1 MTVVAWALTASAAEP
16 VVYVGSEGDAVARV
30 AEATR
35 LTVADLAPHPAASLR
50 ELPAT
55 VGAGGTLEPCTSQPI
70 TREQLLLA
78 VESAEGALKFGE
90 AAKAKSELARVADA
104 HRCAPWNADLLTRWF
119 VARALSDD
127 DASWGFAG
135 ARAVTPGLV
144 FAEDW
149 PAERRAA
156 FDAAAPQDPVQLT
169 IAQPGY
175 SLDGVPASGTVA
187 VAPGWHRLTGPG
199 FDGGLTLEVDGAFL
213 VPAAVP
219 ETVFAGLESPEGR
232 QLPTT
237 LLAAKFGDGSRVFVA
252 NDKGVWAA
260 TAGRTDWLSLERQ
273 RTHPL
278 VWGGLATT
286 LLGVGVSGVS
296 GVLVS
301 QSLKT
306 GADAADRVNVPK
318 SPEDYHSALGEHEA
332 AKAQFGLRAPILYA
346 GIGVT
351 AVGVALGGI
360 GLGLGPQTV
369 GGR

>member
-1 MTVVAWALTASAAEP
+1 VTVVGAALWSLRAVAAEP
-16 VVYVGSEGDAVARV
+16 VVYVGSEADAVERV

-35 LTVADLAPHPAASLR
+35 LTAADLAPHPAASLR

-55 VGAGGTLEPCTSQPI
+55 VGAGGTLDPCTSQPI

-78 VESAEGALKFGE
+78 VESAEAALKFGE
-90 AAKAKSELARVADA
+90 AQKAQGELARVADA
-104 HRCAPWNADLLTRWF
+104 HRCGPWNADLLTRWF

-135 ARAVTPGLV
+135 ARAVTPGLS

-149 PAERRAA
+149 PPERRAA

-169 IAQPGY
+169 IAQPGF
-175 SLDGVPASGTVA
+175 SLDGVPATGTVA
-187 VAPGWHRLTGPG
+187 VAPGWHRLAGPG
-199 FDGGLTLEVDGAFL
+199 FDGALTLEVDGAFL

-219 ETVFAGLESPEGR
+219 ESVFAGLESPESR

-278 VWGGLATT
+278 VWGGLVTSAV
-286 LLGVGVSGVS
+286 GVVAGGVFGGLAAGAYARAEDASNAPPTGNQQLVSAVGDYRVMKGGVFGGAGLAVVGLGVSGL
-296 GVLVS
+296 GLV
-301 QSLKT
+301 
-306 GADAADRVNVPK
+306 
-318 SPEDYHSALGEHEA
+318 
-332 AKAQFGLRAPILYA
+332 
-346 GIGVT
+346 
-351 AVGVALGGI
+351 
-360 GLGLGPQTV
+360 LGPQTV